1 MVQFSFFLS
10 ILLSRQAPSLR
21 SRRGTSNVPSI
32 GTFVRAT
39 LVAPVVFGSI
49 VMQPVMG
56 VVLTGNANCD
66 ASGAIANGALNDCT
80 TALAHGSECT
90 PTCDTGYVISGIR
103 SCSGGTL
110 IDTAVCISSPYEHGR
125 RLLLASSWTQVGG
138 DIDGEAADD
147 KSGNTVSMSSDGTRM
162 AIGAKIN
169 DNNGNDDAGHVRVYS
184 ESGGTWTQL
193 GGDIDG
199 EAAEDDFGYS
209 VSMSSDG
216 TRVAIGGRKNDGTS
230 GSTSDNRGHVRVYEY
245 DAAKTSAPAKWA
257 QVGGDIDG
265 EAAGDE
271 SGRSISMSSDGT
283 RVAIGARWNDGTSG
297 STSDN
302 RGHVRV
308 YSESGG
314 TWTQIGGDIDGE
326 ATGDESGDVLS
337 ISMSSDGTRVAIGAS
352 ENDGSSGSGSAAGH
366 VRVYSESGGTWT
378 QVGGD
383 IDGEATGDYFGRSVS
398 MSSDGTRVAIGA
410 SGNDGTS
417 GSTSDNRGHV
427 RVYSESGGTWTQVG
441 GDIDGEAAGDRA
453 GRTVSMSADGTRVAI
468 GATENDANRGHVRV
482 YSESGGTWTQIGGDI
497 DGEDALDNSGV
508 SISMSPDGTRVAI
521 GATQNDGSSGSDS
534 YAGHVRVFAPFCDA
548 SVAPTNGAVGTCTN
562 SLASGLT
569 CQPTCD
575 SGYTVSGTSS
585 CNAGTLTA
593 DAGTLTAATC
603 VPNCDA
609 STAPTN
615 GVVGTCT
622 NSLASGSTCQPTC
635 DSGYTV
641 SGTSSCTA
649 GTLTAATCAA
659 SPSSPAAGGSGTP
672 AADLVLDST
681 PGEYGA
687 SVVLGA
693 WFAPAQLAPLTV

>member
-125 RLLLASSWTQVGG
+125 RLLQASSWIQVGG

-169 DNNGNDDAGHVRVYS
+169 DNNGNNDAGHVRVYS

-216 TRVAIGGRKNDGTS
+216 TRVAIG
-230 GSTSDNRGHVRVYEY
+230 
-245 DAAKTSAPAKWA
+245 
-257 QVGGDIDG
+257 
-265 EAAGDE
+265 
-271 SGRSISMSSDGT
+271 
-283 RVAIGARWNDGTSG
+283 
-297 STSDN
+297 
-302 RGHVRV
+302 
-308 YSESGG
+308 
-314 TWTQIGGDIDGE
+314 
-326 ATGDESGDVLS
+326 
-337 ISMSSDGTRVAIGAS
+337 AS
-352 ENDGSSGSGSAAGH
+352 KNDGSSGSGSAAGH

-383 IDGEATGDYFGRSVS
+383 IDGEAAGDYFGRSVS
-398 MSSDGTRVAIGA
+398 MSSDC
-410 SGNDGTS
+410 
-417 GSTSDNRGHV
+417 
-427 RVYSESGGTWTQVG
+427 
-441 GDIDGEAAGDRA
+441 
-453 GRTVSMSADGTRVAI
+453 
-468 GATENDANRGHVRV
+468 
-482 YSESGGTWTQIGGDI
+482 
-497 DGEDALDNSGV
+497 L
-508 SISMSPDGTRVAI
+508 
-521 GATQNDGSSGSDS
+521 
-534 YAGHVRVFAPFCDA
+534 
-548 SVAPTNGAVGTCTN
+548 
-562 SLASGLT
+562 L
-569 CQPTCD
+569 
-575 SGYTVSGTSS
+575 YT
-585 CNAGTLTA
+585 
-593 DAGTLTAATC
+593 
-603 VPNCDA
+603 
-609 STAPTN
+609 
-615 GVVGTCT
+615 
-622 NSLASGSTCQPTC
+622 
-635 DSGYTV
+635 
-641 SGTSSCTA
+641 
-649 GTLTAATCAA
+649 
-659 SPSSPAAGGSGTP
+659 SPSPRDRG
-672 AADLVLDST
+672 
-681 PGEYGA
+681 
-687 SVVLGA
+687 
-693 WFAPAQLAPLTV
+693 

>member
-1 MVQFSFFLS
+1 MYCILVTLETSHLERSWLNSF
-10 ILLSRQAPSLR
+10 P
-21 SRRGTSNVPSI
+21 
-32 GTFVRAT
+32 
-39 LVAPVVFGSI
+39 
-49 VMQPVMG
+49 
-56 VVLTGNANCD
+56 
-66 ASGAIANGALNDCT
+66 
-80 TALAHGSECT
+80 
-90 PTCDTGYVISGIR
+90 
-103 SCSGGTL
+103 
-110 IDTAVCISSPYEHGR
+110 
-125 RLLLASSWTQVGG
+125 
-138 DIDGEAADD
+138 
-147 KSGNTVSMSSDGTRM
+147 
-162 AIGAKIN
+162 
-169 DNNGNDDAGHVRVYS
+169 
-184 ESGGTWTQL
+184 
-193 GGDIDG
+193 
-199 EAAEDDFGYS
+199 
-209 VSMSSDG
+209 
-216 TRVAIGGRKNDGTS
+216 
-230 GSTSDNRGHVRVYEY
+230 
-245 DAAKTSAPAKWA
+245 
-257 QVGGDIDG
+257 
-265 EAAGDE
+265 
-271 SGRSISMSSDGT
+271 
-283 RVAIGARWNDGTSG
+283 
-297 STSDN
+297 
-302 RGHVRV
+302 
-308 YSESGG
+308 
-314 TWTQIGGDIDGE
+314 
-326 ATGDESGDVLS
+326 

-383 IDGEATGDYFGRSVS
+383 IDGEAAGDWSGVSVS

-410 SGNDGTS
+410 SWNDGTS

-441 GDIDGEAAGDRA
+441 GDIDGEAAGDAA

-534 YAGHVRVFAPFCDA
+534 YAGHVRVYTPF
-548 SVAPTNGAVGTCTN
+548 
-562 SLASGLT
+562 
-569 CQPTCD
+569 
-575 SGYTVSGTSS
+575 
-585 CNAGTLTA
+585 
-593 DAGTLTAATC
+593 
-603 VPNCDA
+603 CDA

-659 SPSSPAAGGSGTP
+659 SPSSPAAGGSETP

-693 WFAPAQLAPLTV
+693 SPTRTPHCLIPDSPATSPYPPTQIRPTDRRPPCTSPSRWSSACASCSSFSSTAGTPRE

>member
-1 MVQFSFFLS
+1 M
-10 ILLSRQAPSLR
+10 
-21 SRRGTSNVPSI
+21 PSI

-138 DIDGEAADD
+138 DIDGEAA
-147 KSGNTVSMSSDGTRM
+147 
-162 AIGAKIN
+162 
-169 DNNGNDDAGHVRVYS
+169 
-184 ESGGTWTQL
+184 
-193 GGDIDG
+193 
-199 EAAEDDFGYS
+199 
-209 VSMSSDG
+209 
-216 TRVAIGGRKNDGTS
+216 
-230 GSTSDNRGHVRVYEY
+230 
-245 DAAKTSAPAKWA
+245 
-257 QVGGDIDG
+257 
-265 EAAGDE
+265 
-271 SGRSISMSSDGT
+271 
-283 RVAIGARWNDGTSG
+283 
-297 STSDN
+297 
-302 RGHVRV
+302 
-308 YSESGG
+308 
-314 TWTQIGGDIDGE
+314 
-326 ATGDESGDVLS
+326 
-337 ISMSSDGTRVAIGAS
+337 
-352 ENDGSSGSGSAAGH
+352 
-366 VRVYSESGGTWT
+366 
-378 QVGGD
+378 
-383 IDGEATGDYFGRSVS
+383 
-398 MSSDGTRVAIGA
+398 
-410 SGNDGTS
+410 
-417 GSTSDNRGHV
+417 
-427 RVYSESGGTWTQVG
+427 
-441 GDIDGEAAGDRA
+441 GDRA

-534 YAGHVRVFAPFCDA
+534 YAGHVRVYTPF
-548 SVAPTNGAVGTCTN
+548 
-562 SLASGLT
+562 
-569 CQPTCD
+569 
-575 SGYTVSGTSS
+575 
-585 CNAGTLTA
+585 
-593 DAGTLTAATC
+593 
-603 VPNCDA
+603 CDA

-659 SPSSPAAGGSGTP
+659 SPSSPAAGGSETP

>member
-1 MVQFSFFLS
+1 MSPEDQPARPYFRYHAESPVNM
-10 ILLSRQAPSLR
+10 RYEARSL
-21 SRRGTSNVPSI
+21 
-32 GTFVRAT
+32 
-39 LVAPVVFGSI
+39 
-49 VMQPVMG
+49 
-56 VVLTGNANCD
+56 
-66 ASGAIANGALNDCT
+66 
-80 TALAHGSECT
+80 GSEAVFH
-90 PTCDTGYVISGIR
+90 PVISWSNPEWKNMYCILVTLETSHLER
-103 SCSGGTL
+103 SWLNSF
-110 IDTAVCISSPYEHGR
+110 P
-125 RLLLASSWTQVGG
+125 
-138 DIDGEAADD
+138 
-147 KSGNTVSMSSDGTRM
+147 
-162 AIGAKIN
+162 
-169 DNNGNDDAGHVRVYS
+169 
-184 ESGGTWTQL
+184 
-193 GGDIDG
+193 
-199 EAAEDDFGYS
+199 
-209 VSMSSDG
+209 
-216 TRVAIGGRKNDGTS
+216 
-230 GSTSDNRGHVRVYEY
+230 
-245 DAAKTSAPAKWA
+245 
-257 QVGGDIDG
+257 
-265 EAAGDE
+265 
-271 SGRSISMSSDGT
+271 
-283 RVAIGARWNDGTSG
+283 
-297 STSDN
+297 
-302 RGHVRV
+302 
-308 YSESGG
+308 
-314 TWTQIGGDIDGE
+314 
-326 ATGDESGDVLS
+326 

-383 IDGEATGDYFGRSVS
+383 IDGEAAGDWSGVSVS

-410 SGNDGTS
+410 SWNDGTS

-441 GDIDGEAAGDRA
+441 GDIDGEAAGDAA

-534 YAGHVRVFAPFCDA
+534 YAGHVRVYTPF
-548 SVAPTNGAVGTCTN
+548 
-562 SLASGLT
+562 
-569 CQPTCD
+569 
-575 SGYTVSGTSS
+575 
-585 CNAGTLTA
+585 
-593 DAGTLTAATC
+593 
-603 VPNCDA
+603 CDA

-659 SPSSPAAGGSGTP
+659 SPSSPAAGGSETP

-693 WFAPAQLAPLTV
+693 SPTRTPHCLIPDSPATSPYPPTQIRPTDRRPPCTSPSRWSSACASCSSFSSTAGTPRE

>member
-1 MVQFSFFLS
+1 MSPEDQPARPYFRYHAESPVNM
-10 ILLSRQAPSLR
+10 RYEARSL
-21 SRRGTSNVPSI
+21 
-32 GTFVRAT
+32 
-39 LVAPVVFGSI
+39 
-49 VMQPVMG
+49 
-56 VVLTGNANCD
+56 
-66 ASGAIANGALNDCT
+66 
-80 TALAHGSECT
+80 GSEAVFH
-90 PTCDTGYVISGIR
+90 PVISWSNPEWKNMYCILVTLETSHLER
-103 SCSGGTL
+103 SWLNSF
-110 IDTAVCISSPYEHGR
+110 P
-125 RLLLASSWTQVGG
+125 
-138 DIDGEAADD
+138 
-147 KSGNTVSMSSDGTRM
+147 
-162 AIGAKIN
+162 
-169 DNNGNDDAGHVRVYS
+169 
-184 ESGGTWTQL
+184 
-193 GGDIDG
+193 
-199 EAAEDDFGYS
+199 
-209 VSMSSDG
+209 
-216 TRVAIGGRKNDGTS
+216 
-230 GSTSDNRGHVRVYEY
+230 
-245 DAAKTSAPAKWA
+245 
-257 QVGGDIDG
+257 
-265 EAAGDE
+265 
-271 SGRSISMSSDGT
+271 
-283 RVAIGARWNDGTSG
+283 
-297 STSDN
+297 
-302 RGHVRV
+302 
-308 YSESGG
+308 
-314 TWTQIGGDIDGE
+314 
-326 ATGDESGDVLS
+326 

-383 IDGEATGDYFGRSVS
+383 IDGEAAGDWSGVSVS
-398 MSSDGTRVAIGA
+398 MSPDGTRVAIGA
-410 SGNDGTS
+410 SWNDGTS

-441 GDIDGEAAGDRA
+441 GDIDGEAAGDAA

-534 YAGHVRVFAPFCDA
+534 YAGHVRVYTPF
-548 SVAPTNGAVGTCTN
+548 
-562 SLASGLT
+562 
-569 CQPTCD
+569 
-575 SGYTVSGTSS
+575 
-585 CNAGTLTA
+585 
-593 DAGTLTAATC
+593 
-603 VPNCDA
+603 CDA

-659 SPSSPAAGGSGTP
+659 SPSSPAAGGSETP

-693 WFAPAQLAPLTV
+693 SPTRTPHCLIPDSPATSPYPPTQIRPTDRRPPCTSPSRWSSACASCSSFSSTAGTPRE

>member
-10 ILLSRQAPSLR
+10 ILLSRQAPSSR

-125 RLLLASSWTQVGG
+125 RLLQASSWIQVGG
-138 DIDGEAADD
+138 DIDGEAAGD
-147 KSGNTVSMSSDGTRM
+147 KSGSSVSMSSDGTRM
-162 AIGAKIN
+162 AIGAHV
-169 DNNGNDDAGHVRVYS
+169 NGGTGTKAGHVRVYS

-199 EAAEDDFGYS
+199 EAAVDKTGYGHS

-216 TRVAIGGRKNDGTS
+216 TRIAIGGKDNDGTS
-230 GSTSDNRGHVRVYEY
+230 GSTSDDRGHVRVYEY

-283 RVAIGARWNDGTSG
+283 RVAIGAR
-297 STSDN
+297 
-302 RGHVRV
+302 R
-308 YSESGG
+308 
-314 TWTQIGGDIDGE
+314 
-326 ATGDESGDVLS
+326 
-337 ISMSSDGTRVAIGAS
+337 
-352 ENDGSSGSGSAAGH
+352 
-366 VRVYSESGGTWT
+366 
-378 QVGGD
+378 
-383 IDGEATGDYFGRSVS
+383 
-398 MSSDGTRVAIGA
+398 
-410 SGNDGTS
+410 NDGTS

-441 GDIDGEAAGDRA
+441 GDIDGEAAGDAA

-534 YAGHVRVFAPFCDA
+534 YAGHVRVYTPF
-548 SVAPTNGAVGTCTN
+548 
-562 SLASGLT
+562 
-569 CQPTCD
+569 
-575 SGYTVSGTSS
+575 
-585 CNAGTLTA
+585 
-593 DAGTLTAATC
+593 
-603 VPNCDA
+603 CDA